1 MGKEMLYWK
10 KGFIE
15 TKLKKLRKFEKF
27 CQNCEIWSKLWNLV
41 EILIFGQNSD
51 IWSSFWN
58 FDQIWSKLWNLVKI
72 VIFGWNCSNNSLPA
86 LVGNKR
92 AHIGGWMLISYY
104 LPGNRLAPP
113 PGPRANG
120 IPAQAEEEQ
129 AIWPFPAWAGTR
141 RRSKQFWSPSRLGGD
156 WEGGGPQWVVCGQ
169 NIIRVL

>member
-1 MGKEMLYWK
+1 MQLAKPAVFWSCSHSLPNLTFLLSRHLHKTEKYW
-10 KGFIE
+10 E
-15 TKLKKLRKFEKF
+15 VRSL
-27 CQNCEIWSKLWNLV
+27 NCDILVAQFRYWNLHNTFF
-41 EILIFGQNSD
+41 LHRRA
-51 IWSSFWN
+51 
-58 FDQIWSKLWNLVKI
+58 
-72 VIFGWNCSNNSLPA
+72 LPV
-86 LVGNKR
+86 LVGNNR
-92 AHIGGWMLISYY
+92 VHIRGWMLVSYY

-169 NIIRVL
+169 KIIRVL